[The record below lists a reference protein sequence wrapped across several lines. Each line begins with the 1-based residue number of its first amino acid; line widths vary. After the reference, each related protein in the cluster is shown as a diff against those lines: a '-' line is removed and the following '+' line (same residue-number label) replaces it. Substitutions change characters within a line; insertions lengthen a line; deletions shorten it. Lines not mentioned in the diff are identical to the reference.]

1 MVAQKIGSRRLC
13 VVGVGG
19 EGEEANPIF
28 LQWENLRTPSK
39 IHSEY
44 TKSDN
49 QVFIIR
55 VLCYGTQPHWKSQ
68 MQPISFK
75 ENQLLENLY

>member
-28 LQWENLRTPSK
+28 CNGK
-39 IHSEY
+39 ICAHRQ
-44 TKSDN
+44 KSIAN
-49 QVFIIR
+49 
-55 VLCYGTQPHWKSQ
+55 TQNRKQSVMGGQ
-68 MQPISFK
+68 YFLSCSFF
-75 ENQLLENLY
+75 

>member
-28 LQWENLRTPSK
+28 CNGK
-39 IHSEY
+39 ICAHRQKSIA
-44 TKSDN
+44 KSDN

-55 VLCYGTQPHWKSQ
+55 VLGYGTQPHWKSQ

-75 ENQLLENLY
+75 QSQLLENLY